1 MKFVLNCIRAE
12 ETTEYIKQIRK
23 IAPDILETH
32 LISGYTRKMESDGR
46 YVDIPF
52 KYNEYVINLNTAA
65 EIVYFAQ
72 HVIYECVRIRPFDG
86 YVDWDM
92 VILDDDKMK
101 EIYTAPEIIIGV

>member
-1 MKFVLNCIRAE
+1 MKFILNCVRIE
-12 ETTEYIKQIRK
+12 ETAEYIEQIRK

-52 KYNEYVINLNTAA
+52 KYKEFVVNLDTAA
-65 EIVYFAQ
+65 EIVFFAQ
-72 HVIYECVRIRPFDG
+72 HVIFDCIRIRPFDT
-86 YVDWDM
+86 YVDWNT

-101 EIYTAPEIIIGV
+101 EIYTAPEIIIGI